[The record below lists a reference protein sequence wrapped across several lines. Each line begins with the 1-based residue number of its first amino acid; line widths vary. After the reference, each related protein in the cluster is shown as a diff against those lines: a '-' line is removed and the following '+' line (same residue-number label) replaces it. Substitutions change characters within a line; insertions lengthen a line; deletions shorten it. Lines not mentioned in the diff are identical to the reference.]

1 MPSVSNEMIPKQINS
16 VLGRMRR
23 AVQRYFIINGLKNI
37 FVVLL
42 LIVISDF
49 FIDKSFRMDKPQR
62 LIMLILGLCC
72 ILFLAYKKLIIP
84 LLSKLSDDALILE
97 LERTQG
103 GMNESLISALELS
116 RMRNY
121 NNTDVSLKMIEET
134 IEAGAQI
141 ADGVKVGPAFQRGK
155 MKANFYFL
163 VSLTLVLIIG
173 GFGVVNSN
181 DLNTWYKRNVLLMDL
196 QWPSDYELQVV
207 GLYGG
212 KIRVAKGQN
221 FSIKVQV
228 KEGNKSVPES
238 IKIEFKSN
246 VYKKS
251 EELFI
256 NQDGTFVSSAVD
268 TVAESEFRV
277 ISKEYE
283 TQWLPLELVDRPE
296 LVKLSLGA
304 TFPEYTELGRIDLA
318 TGEGP
323 HELLG
328 GSELKISG
336 NVNKPLKNAYAMIAE
351 SKFSLK
357 VDGDSFIGMIP
368 KNKLNSGSYS
378 IIVEDNEEGILNGSG
393 DLLGLGFKDSPKFRV
408 RVVNDRKPKLTIKSN
423 GLSGMIV
430 PGALIP
436 YVGEINDDFSIED
449 VEIIYS
455 LKEDTGERREVSGKL
470 VPYGIQKKIGSKEIK
485 MDGAIDLEPL
495 DLTINSRFS
504 VYFSAKDNNTES
516 GPGVGESTRIL
527 FRVVGEA
534 ELRTDLLRRE
544 KEQRQIVSELTKKQ
558 DILLTDL
565 GAIAA
570 EFVEIDI
577 LDRSSKERLANL
589 QKAQKNL
596 SVGVGNTVKRLK
608 GMVLEI
614 KNNRLEEEKGI
625 LQSRLNEKIIAP
637 LELLTQQTF
646 PSISL
651 ELDAARRMNDKLS
664 RDKSFKVINEA
675 QSYTVQVLKGVL
687 MHMVRNEGY
696 QQALN
701 LLYEIQR
708 EQERMNQMTNK
719 AKEKS
724 LEGIVEDK
732 KAESE
737 AKKKEKSKK

>member
-1 MPSVSNEMIPKQINS
+1 M
-16 VLGRMRR
+16 
-23 AVQRYFIINGLKNI
+23 
-37 FVVLL
+37 
-42 LIVISDF
+42 
-49 FIDKSFRMDKPQR
+49 
-62 LIMLILGLCC
+62 
-72 ILFLAYKKLIIP
+72 
-84 LLSKLSDDALILE
+84 
-97 LERTQG
+97 
-103 GMNESLISALELS
+103 
-116 RMRNY
+116 
-121 NNTDVSLKMIEET
+121 
-134 IEAGAQI
+134 
-141 ADGVKVGPAFQRGK
+141 
-155 MKANFYFL
+155 
-163 VSLTLVLIIG
+163 
-173 GFGVVNSN
+173 
-181 DLNTWYKRNVLLMDL
+181 
-196 QWPSDYELQVV
+196 
-207 GLYGG
+207 
-212 KIRVAKGQN
+212 
-221 FSIKVQV
+221 
-228 KEGNKSVPES
+228 
-238 IKIEFKSN
+238 
-246 VYKKS
+246 
-251 EELFI
+251 
-256 NQDGTFVSSAVD
+256 
-268 TVAESEFRV
+268 
-277 ISKEYE
+277 
-283 TQWLPLELVDRPE
+283 
-296 LVKLSLGA
+296 VKLSLSA
-304 TFPEYTELGRIDLA
+304 TFPEYTELGRTDLA

-328 GSELKISG
+328 GSELEVSG
-336 NVNKPLKNAYAMIAE
+336 KVNKALKNAYAMLDE

-357 VDGDSFIGMIP
+357 VEGDSFIGIIP
-368 KNKLNSGSYS
+368 KDKLNSGSYS

-393 DLLGLGFKDSPKFRV
+393 DLLGLGFKDSPNFRV

-430 PGALIP
+430 PGARIP
-436 YVGEINDDFSIED
+436 YVGEINDDFSIEG
-449 VEIIYS
+449 VEIHYS

-470 VPYGIQKKIGSKEIK
+470 VPYGIQKKIGSKEIM

-544 KEQRQIVSELTKKQ
+544 KEQRQIVNEVTKKQ

-565 GAIAA
+565 GALAA

-596 SVGVGNTVKRLK
+596 SIDVGNIVKRLK

-637 LELLTQQTF
+637 LESLTQQTF

-651 ELDAARRMNDKLS
+651 ELDAARRMNDKLN
-664 RDKSFKVINEA
+664 RDKSFKVINSA
-675 QSYTVQVLKGVL
+675 QRYTVQVLKGVL
-687 MHMVRNEGY
+687 VHMVRNEGY

-701 LLYEIQR
+701 LLYEIQK

-732 KAESE
+732 KAESKANKE
-737 AKKKEKSKK
+737 EKSKK